1 MNFKEL
7 IDRIR
12 IRPGMYVGKY
22 DLYCLELF
30 TGGFIFCLQANGIDM
45 EFTDVYRKF
54 FNFFVQSRVLE
65 KVNEDLKKEL
75 RFNNGMSYIQLIP
88 FAESDTKKQFDF
100 YFECF
105 DEFKKLYDENYD
117 FEPIKDRFM

>member
-7 IDRIR
+7 IDKIR

-22 DLYCLELF
+22 DLNCLELF
-30 TGGFIFCLQANGIDM
+30 AGGFSFCLQANGIDM

-65 KVNEDLKKEL
+65 KVNEELKKEL
-75 RFNNGMSYIQLIP
+75 RFNNGMRYIQLIP
-88 FAESDTKKQFDF
+88 FAESDTKNNLIFTLNALMNLK
-100 YFECF
+100 
-105 DEFKKLYDENYD
+105 NYMMR
-117 FEPIKDRFM
+117 ITILNQ